1 MISHPKWICGGTST
15 NNTSS
20 ALHAL
25 KSKSWNT
32 CKKKGW
38 NLNSKIWWP
47 KVKRLGITSWPL
59 GEETG
64 EVLPIQEVTEKFF
77 VDLNE
82 FKENLLPLIIYLGN
96 EAIEREHCD
105 EIERITGVTLKQP
118 ESPVKPGALPGE
130 MQIYLIHIQKI
141 NVEQNRNELEEIS
154 TKAFKQHR
162 IKKDMKKIEVQIKD
176 RELSIVP
183 YGA

>member
-1 MISHPKWICGGTST
+1 MEFKFKDMMT
-15 NNTSS
+15 
-20 ALHAL
+20 
-25 KSKSWNT
+25 KSQ
-32 CKKKGW
+32 
-38 NLNSKIWWP
+38 KIRHHFMT
-47 KVKRLGITSWPL
+47 V